1 MKFLYEY
8 RTPDNEKHS
17 GKINASDKEA
27 AYAALKRQ
35 GIKPCRFSEAPGF
48 FNKLLGKGKRWTAI
62 GVLAVLC
69 AVLCIV
75 LFRSSPVPRS
85 SSLTLPRQ
93 QLYGDPEII
102 QQLSADGWRKT
113 FADPGDAFLARH
125 AIPGL
130 RCGCVR
136 DFGDLSIST
145 RPLAID
151 AADGEELAKMK
162 RLVNGM
168 KEELAA
174 YLASGGSLA
183 DYMTLCCERL
193 GEEHRISAA
202 AERELNALAPA
213 LAGTEADF
221 VISVWREKNEML
233 RTLGLRTIALPKKSQ
248 NSGLTSE

>member
-1 MKFLYEY
+1 MKFLYSY
-8 RTPDNEKHS
+8 RTSDNTVHDGE
-17 GKINASDKEA
+17 INAPDRDA
-27 AYAALKRQ
+27 AFAALKAQ
-35 GIKPCRFSEAPGF
+35 GIRASRVDEAPGLL
-48 FNKLLGKGKRWTAI
+48 NKLLGKGKRWTAI
-62 GVLAVLC
+62 GVLTVLC

-85 SSLTLPRQ
+85 SSLALPRQ

-102 QQLSADGWRKT
+102 QRLSADGWRKT

-130 RCGCVR
+130 RCGCGR

-213 LAGTEADF
+213 LTGAEADF

-233 RTLGLRTIALPKKSQ
+233 RALGLRTIALPKKSQ
-248 NSGLTSE
+248 NTGLTTE